1 MLVLK
6 VKLIYI
12 MKTHEILIAH
22 PKTTEEVDAIKA
34 VLHGMKIEFEVSN
47 EENYNP
53 DFVAKIL
60 ESKELAKNGK
70 ITRVEKENL
79 KEFLSV

>member
-1 MLVLK
+1 MPVLK
-6 VKLIYI
+6 VKLIFI
-12 MKTHEILIAH
+12 MKTQEILIAH

-34 VLHGMKIEFEVSN
+34 VLHAMKIEFEVYD

-53 DFVAKIL
+53 DFVTKIL
-60 ESKELAKNGK
+60 ESKEQAKNGI